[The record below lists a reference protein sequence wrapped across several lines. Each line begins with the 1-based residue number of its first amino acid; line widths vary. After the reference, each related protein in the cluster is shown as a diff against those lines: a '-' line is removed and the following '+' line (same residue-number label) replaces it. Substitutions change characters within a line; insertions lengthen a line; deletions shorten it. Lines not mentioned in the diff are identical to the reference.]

1 MSRRASADPS
11 PRPASGLRPPPAG
24 PSSAEHGGAIAGT
37 EPPVPAIATS
47 GLRKAFGPRVALHDL
62 TLTVQPGEVFGFL
75 GPNGAGKTTAM
86 KILLGLVRP
95 SGGEALIFGRSPA
108 EPAARRRVG
117 YLPEHFRFQEWATG
131 AELLDFHGRLAGLG
145 AGERAER
152 LPELL
157 ERVGLAGR
165 GGERVRRYSKGM
177 TQRLGLA
184 LALLHRPDLVLLDE
198 PTSALDP
205 VGRREVRE
213 LVRELAAGGVTVF
226 LNSHLLTEVEA
237 VCHRVAIVNQGRVVA
252 SGPLDDLTGA
262 VAQLRVLLD
271 RVDRQLLALLGRHGQ
286 VVRAEGTAVTLAV
299 DTLDVAPDL
308 ARLLV
313 SSGYRLYG
321 LVPVQR
327 SLEDIFVDLV
337 GEVREG

>member
-1 MSRRASADPS
+1 MSRTASAEQEQ
-11 PRPASGLRPPPAG
+11 AT
-24 PSSAEHGGAIAGT
+24 AGT
-37 EPPVPAIATS
+37 GGSVPAIATS
-47 GLRKAFGPRVALHDL
+47 GLRKAFGSRVALHDL

-95 SGGEALIFGRSPA
+95 TGGEALVFGRPPA

-145 AGERAER
+145 TGERAER
-152 LPELL
+152 IPALL

-184 LALLHRPDLVLLDE
+184 LALLHRPELVLLDE

-213 LVRELAAGGVTVF
+213 LVRELAAAGVTVF

-252 SGPLDDLTGA
+252 SGPLDDLAGA
-262 VAQLRVLLD
+262 VTQLRVLLD
-271 RVDRQLLALLGRHGQ
+271 RVDREVLALLSRHGQ
-286 VVRAEGTAVTLAV
+286 VARVEGTAATLAV
-299 DTLDVAPDL
+299 ETLDVAPDL

-313 SSGYRLYG
+313 TSGYRLYG

-337 GEVREG
+337 GEVQEG

>member
-1 MSRRASADPS
+1 
-11 PRPASGLRPPPAG
+11 
-24 PSSAEHGGAIAGT
+24 
-37 EPPVPAIATS
+37 
-47 GLRKAFGPRVALHDL
+47 
-62 TLTVQPGEVFGFL
+62 VFGFL

-95 SGGEALIFGRSPA
+95 SGGEALVFGRPPA
-108 EPAARRRVG
+108 EPSARRRVG

-131 AELLDFHGRLAGLG
+131 QELLDFHGRLAGLG
-145 AGERAER
+145 PAERAAR
-152 LPELL
+152 IPGLL

-184 LALLHRPDLVLLDE
+184 LALLGRPDLVLLDE

-213 LVRELAAGGVTVF
+213 LVRELAAAGVTVF

-237 VCHRVAIVNQGRVVA
+237 VCDRVAIVSQGGVVA
-252 SGPLDDLTGA
+252 SGLLDDLAGA
-262 VAQLRVLLD
+262 VVQLRILLD
-271 RVDRQLLALLGRHGQ
+271 RVDRQALGLLAGHGE
-286 VVRAEGTAVTLAV
+286 VTRVEGTAVTLAV
-299 DTLDVAPDL
+299 ETLDVAPEL
-308 ARLLV
+308 ARRLV
-313 SSGYRLYG
+313 EAGYRLYG

-327 SLEDIFVDLV
+327 SLEEVFVDLV

>member
-1 MSRRASADPS
+1 MSRTASTEQAT
-11 PRPASGLRPPPAG
+11 AV
-24 PSSAEHGGAIAGT
+24 AGT
-37 EPPVPAIATS
+37 GSEVPAIATS
-47 GLRKAFGPRVALHDL
+47 GLRKAYGARVALHDL
-62 TLTVQPGEVFGFL
+62 TLRVQPGEVFGFL

-95 SGGEALIFGRSPA
+95 SGGEALVFGRPPA

-131 AELLDFHGRLAGLG
+131 DELLDFHGRLAGMV
-145 AGERAER
+145 AAERAER
-152 LPELL
+152 IPELL

-213 LVRELAAGGVTVF
+213 LVRELADAGVTVF

-237 VCHRVAIVNQGRVVA
+237 VCDRVAIVSQGRVVA
-252 SGPLDDLTGA
+252 SGPLDDLAGA
-262 VAQLRVLLD
+262 VTQLRVLAD
-271 RVDRQLLALLGRHGQ
+271 RVDRQLLALLGRHGE
-286 VVRAEGTAVTLAV
+286 VARVEGTAVTLAV
-299 DTLDVAPDL
+299 DSLDVAPEL

-313 SSGYRLYG
+313 TSGYRLYG

>member
-1 MSRRASADPS
+1 MWPRASTEQAA
-11 PRPASGLRPPPAG
+11 PAVATVGL
-24 PSSAEHGGAIAGT
+24 H
-37 EPPVPAIATS
+37 
-47 GLRKAFGPRVALHDL
+47 KAYGRRVALHDL
-62 TLTVQPGEVFGFL
+62 TLRVEPGEVFGFL

-95 SGGEALIFGRSPA
+95 SGGQALVFGRPPND
-108 EPAARRRVG
+108 PAARRRVG

-131 AELLDFHGRLAGLG
+131 AELLGFHGRLAGMG
-145 AGERAER
+145 AAELAGR
-152 LPELL
+152 IPELL

-165 GGERVRRYSKGM
+165 GAERVRRYSKGM

-184 LALLHRPDLVLLDE
+184 LALLHRPALVLLDE

-213 LVRELAAGGVTVF
+213 LVRELAAAGVTVF

-237 VCHRVAIVNQGRVVA
+237 VCDRVAIVSQGRVVA
-252 SGPLDDLTGA
+252 SGPLDELAGT
-262 VAQLRVLLD
+262 VSRLRLLLD
-271 RVDRQLLALLGRHGQ
+271 RVDRELLALAGRHGE
-286 VVRAEGTAVTLAV
+286 VVAVEGTAVTLAV

-308 ARLLV
+308 AALLV
-313 SSGYRLYG
+313 GAGYRLFG

-327 SLEDIFVDLV
+327 SLEVVFVDLV
-337 GEVREG
+337 GEAGEG

>member
-1 MSRRASADPS
+1 MSPTASAEQ
-11 PRPASGLRPPPAG
+11 A
-24 PSSAEHGGAIAGT
+24 GAIAGT
-37 EPPVPAIATS
+37 ASEVPAIATS
-47 GLRKAFGPRVALHDL
+47 TLHKAFGPRVALHDL
-62 TLTVQPGEVFGFL
+62 TLQVQAGEVFGFL

-95 SGGEALIFGRSPA
+95 SGGQALVFGRPPTD
-108 EPAARRRVG
+108 PAARRRVG

-131 AELLDFHGRLAGLG
+131 VELLDFHGRLSGLG
-145 AGERAER
+145 AAERAER
-152 LPELL
+152 IPGLL

-213 LVRELAAGGVTVF
+213 LVRELSAGGVTVF

-237 VCHRVAIVNQGRVVA
+237 VCDRVAIVNQGRVVA
-252 SGPLDDLTGA
+252 SGPLDDLAGA
-262 VAQLRVLLD
+262 VTQLRLLLD
-271 RVDRQLLALLGRHGQ
+271 RVDRDLLALAGRHGR
-286 VVRAEGTAVTLAV
+286 VARVEGTAVTLAV

-308 ARLLV
+308 AALLV
-313 SSGYRLYG
+313 GSGYRLYG

-337 GEVREG
+337 GEVQEQ

>member
-1 MSRRASADPS
+1 MSPTASAEQ
-11 PRPASGLRPPPAG
+11 AG
-24 PSSAEHGGAIAGT
+24 AVAGT
-37 EPPVPAIATS
+37 SDGVPAIATS
-47 GLRKAFGPRVALHDL
+47 GLRKTYGTRVALHDL
-62 TLTVQPGEVFGFL
+62 TLTVPAGEVFGFL

-95 SGGEALIFGRSPA
+95 SGGQALVFGRPPA

-131 AELLDFHGRLAGLG
+131 IELLDFHGRLAGLG
-145 AGERAER
+145 AAERAER
-152 LPELL
+152 VPELL
-157 ERVGLAGR
+157 DRVGLEGR

-184 LALLHRPDLVLLDE
+184 LAILHRPDLVLLDE

-213 LVRELAAGGVTVF
+213 LVRELAAAGVTVF

-237 VCHRVAIVNQGRVVA
+237 VCDRVAIVSQGRVVA
-252 SGPLDDLTGA
+252 SGPLDDLAGA
-262 VAQLRVLLD
+262 VTQLRVLVD
-271 RVDRQLLALLGRHGQ
+271 RVDRPLLGLLGRHGQ
-286 VVRAEGTAVTLAV
+286 VARVEGTAVTLDV
-299 DTLDVAPDL
+299 DTLDLAPDL
-308 ARLLV
+308 ARDLV
-313 SSGYRLYG
+313 GAGYRLYG

-327 SLEDIFVDLV
+327 SLEDVFVDLV